1 MPVHT
6 PGSRLYSSVKFRRFK
21 GKGGGHKSI
30 HSELNLTPMIDMF
43 SLLVTFLLQ
52 TFSSSGE
59 ILFMREDIRLPEAE
73 NWTDLSRAPVIGI
86 SQAIIT
92 IDGRKVADTAELL
105 LQSQNPTP
113 GGNPYLVPQL
123 ASALEVLKEN
133 YIATNGK
140 EKFLGDVIVQS
151 HKGVDFPVVWMVLYS
166 AASVGYDNV
175 SFAVLSTGAGAK
187 FVSSKGGGGAAA
199 P

>member
-1 MPVHT
+1 MAIHK
-6 PGSRLYSSVKFRRFK
+6 PGSRLYSSIHLRKFK
-21 GKGGGHKSI
+21 GKGGGHKTI

-73 NWTDLSRAPVIGI
+73 NWTDLTRAPVIGI

-92 IDGRKVADTAELL
+92 IDGKKVADTNELL
-105 LQSQNPTP
+105 QQSQNPTP
-113 GGNPYLVPQL
+113 GANRWLVPQI
-123 ASALEVLKEN
+123 AQALEPLREN
-133 YIATNGK
+133 YIALNGR
-140 EKFLGDVIVQS
+140 EKFNGDVIIQA
-151 HKGVDFPVVWMVLYS
+151 HRGVDFPVVWMVLYS
-166 AASVGYDNV
+166 AASAQYDNV
-175 SFAVLSTGAGAK
+175 SFAVLS
-187 FVSSKGGGGAAA
+187 VGGGKKA